1 MRLRHCGFHDYDEY
15 YIDHNYLDHGYIMIG
30 YLDID
35 IKDKVYSNTSATTPV
50 KASASSLASPTL
62 PL

>member
-1 MRLRHCGFHDYDEY
+1 MRLRHCGYTDYDEY
-15 YIDHNYLDHGYIMIG
+15 YIDHDYLHHAYITIG

-35 IKDKVYSNTSATTPV
+35 IKGNIYSNTSATTPV

>member
-15 YIDHNYLDHGYIMIG
+15 IDHDYLDHGYITIG
-30 YLDID
+30 YIDID
-35 IKDKVYSNTSATTPV
+35 TKNNVYNNTSATTPV
-50 KASASSLASPTL
+50 KASVSSLASPTL